1 MTGPLLI
8 SIAKAL
14 VETAVLLLAGRGLLY
29 LLLAGD
35 APRLSGNAI
44 YRFFDLGARP
54 LLLIL
59 RALLPRGI
67 SSRYLAPLAALLLLL
82 LWCALVLGKW
92 QACQG
97 ARADPACHPGSSAAT
112 AHVR

>member
-14 VETAVLLLAGRGLLY
+14 VEIALLLLAARGLLY

-35 APRLSGNAI
+35 AGRLAGNAV
-44 YRFFDLGARP
+44 YRAFDLGVRP
-54 LLLIL
+54 VLTAT
-59 RALLPRGI
+59 RSLLPRGFPA
-67 SSRYLAPLAALLLLL
+67 RRLAPLAAFLLFAF
-82 LWCALVLGKW
+82 WCALVLGKW

-97 ARADPACHPGSSAAT
+97 AHGDPACRYGNAAH
-112 AHVR
+112 AR